1 MNSLECKNYRSDK
14 HTGIV
19 LRIQIIRYMQMSYF
33 SFLSLRFPFMFPE
46 LTDKGLESNTLIGI
60 NLYLV
65 SLFLDILPSF
75 SLTSALV
82 CLD

>member
-1 MNSLECKNYRSDK
+1 
-14 HTGIV
+14 
-19 LRIQIIRYMQMSYF
+19 
-33 SFLSLRFPFMFPE
+33 MFPE

-82 CLD
+82 CLDWNVRRKPGEEVDDLFT